1 MDLTNFTIKNF
12 YLIKDLLKEGY
23 KIKMY
28 NGNKITLYLNK
39 LEVTIEI

>member
-23 KIKMY
+23 KIKTY
-28 NGNKITLYLNK
+28 NGNKVTLHLNQ
-39 LEVTIEI
+39 LEVTIEN